1 MPINQIGDASTVVV
15 VFLANKVGKTGLTV
29 TVDVYEVVSDISWTK
44 IVTDGAASEIA
55 SGLYAYTIATGLVD
69 AKALYI
75 VLFKTTDVTV
85 TLKQIPTMWSI
96 GNPWVENIDDA
107 ISDIPG
113 LVWDETLVNHSTV
126 GSIGLAVA
134 QLLGITGQNVKWS
147 SMSFDANH
155 NMIGATITQYTDK
168 TLVTPLRAWT
178 VTASYDTDNELLS
191 YDLKEV

>member
-15 VFLANKVGKTGLTV
+15 TFLANKVGKTGLTV

-44 IVTDGAASEIA
+44 IVTDDTASEIA
-55 SGLYAYTIATGLVD
+55 SGFYAYTIAPGLVD

-96 GNPWVENIDDA
+96 GNDWVENIDDA

-134 QLLGITGQNVKWS
+134 QLLGITGQNVRWS
-147 SMSFDANH
+147 GFSFDTNN
-155 NMIGATITQYTDK
+155 NMTGATITQYTDN
-168 TLVTPLRAWT
+168 TLITPVRAWT
-178 VTASYDTDNELLS
+178 VTATYNADSELIF
-191 YDLKEV
+191 YELKEV